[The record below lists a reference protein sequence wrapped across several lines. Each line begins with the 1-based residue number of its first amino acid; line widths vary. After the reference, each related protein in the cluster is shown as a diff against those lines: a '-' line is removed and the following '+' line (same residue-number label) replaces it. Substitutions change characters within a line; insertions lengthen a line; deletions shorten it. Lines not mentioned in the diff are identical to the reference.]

1 MIRWAHKIGAGLY
14 LLWGLLHLKAA
25 WEVYLLEEGVPT
37 DWALAHGRLLQSA
50 WNLAFLALFAI
61 VVALTLNWKNDRV
74 GYWLN
79 LAVVSV
85 TDIGFVVF
93 ILGPG
98 LIPLFPGIAGPVL
111 WVLAVLCTTIGYR
124 LAASESTGRRSL
136 Y

>member
-1 MIRWAHKIGAGLY
+1 MIRWAHKVGAGLY
-14 LLWGLLHLKAA
+14 VLWGLLHLMASWK
-25 WEVYLLEEGVPT
+25 VYLLAEEVPT
-37 DWALAHGRLLQSA
+37 DLALAHGRLLQSA

-79 LAVVSV
+79 LAVVSG

-111 WVLAVLCTTIGYR
+111 WILAALCTTIGYR
-124 LAASESTGRRSL
+124 LAASESSGRRSV

>member
-14 LLWGLLHLKAA
+14 VLWGLLHLKAA
-25 WEVYLLEEGVPT
+25 WGVYLLAEGVPT

-98 LIPLFPGIAGPVL
+98 LIPIFPGIAGPLV
-111 WVLAVLCTTIGYR
+111 WILALVFSTIGYR
-124 LAASESTGRRSL
+124 LAARESAGRRSL
-136 Y
+136 